1 MERIFIVLLVAI
13 LNYGINVYEKGDF
26 YMEILIVRGLS
37 SILEASLWTYF
48 IVSVSKI
55 ISREDENLEK
65 GKIFLLFFIILICS
79 IIGRLTAKVFPFLNA
94 MITYPIILISIK
106 YILNIDWL
114 KSITIIVS
122 NIITLIITEL
132 ISAFTCMSI
141 FKIDS
146 NILLT
151 NWVYTTIALVI
162 QYTLFFAV
170 IKIANMIS
178 KNKNEFKDM
187 LSSINKKTVITV
199 LSILALCIFPQF
211 IIYVIN
217 KYNYPTYFL
226 ILNSIQMIIVC
237 IVIFSSFKN
246 SMEKEKAKSDLMTI
260 TLHNK
265 TMTGMVDGVRKLKH
279 DYNNIM
285 QALNGYMSTK
295 QYDKLQAH
303 INSVIG
309 ECSDINNLSVINP
322 KIFNDPAIYGI
333 VGAKYFTAIEK
344 DIKFELDISTNIANI
359 NFSMPDLSRILGIIL
374 DNAMEATT
382 KLEKGR
388 YIKLEMRFDNKKCA
402 DIIRVYNTY
411 DTSININTK
420 DVFKKGYSSKEV
432 KSGIGLWEVKKLIDK
447 SGNSQIYASIEK
459 NQFIQ
464 NIIIE
469 K

>member
-1 MERIFIVLLVAI
+1 MNCGYLIRDHFPLVNWLIIYPSIFILSIFI
-13 LNYGINVYEKGDF
+13 LK
-26 YMEILIVRGLS
+26 
-37 SILEASLWTYF
+37 
-48 IVSVSKI
+48 
-55 ISREDENLEK
+55 
-65 GKIFLLFFIILICS
+65 
-79 IIGRLTAKVFPFLNA
+79 LNA
-94 MITYPIILISIK
+94 V
-106 YILNIDWL
+106 
-114 KSITIIVS
+114 KSITIVITNLV
-122 NIITLIITEL
+122 TLIITEL
-132 ISAFTCMSI
+132 MSAFTCMSI

-162 QYTLFFAV
+162 QYTLFFAI

-178 KNKNEFKDM
+178 KNKSEFKDT
-187 LSSINKKTVITV
+187 LSSINNKTVITV
-199 LSILALCIFPQF
+199 LSILALCIFPQV

-226 ILNSIQMIIVC
+226 ILNSIQMTIIC

-309 ECSDINNLSVINP
+309 ECSDINSLSVINP

-359 NFSMPDLSRILGIIL
+359 NFSKPDLSRILGIIL